1 MGLLDKSTPHT
12 LLRWAGFAFL
22 MLLYFVVL
30 FTITMKR
37 QIEHMVKHSY
47 IPCDCFKK
55 KRYKGKHKIVQK
67 KAKAKAVPQMPKVRQ
82 PIRKI
87 PASAGMKKVNRD

>member
-1 MGLLDKSTPHT
+1 MAMT
-12 LLRWAGFAFL
+12 LFSLFDIPVFWPIL
-22 MLLYFVVL
+22 LLYFIVL

-37 QIEHMVKHSY
+37 QIEHMIKHSY

-67 KAKAKAVPQMPKVRQ
+67 KAKQKVVPVMPKVRQ
-82 PIRKI
+82 PIRQI
-87 PASAGMKKVNRD
+87 PTSGHSGIKKVNRD